1 MTTKHKQILAFI
13 ESLPIGEK
21 LSVRLVAKELQVSE
35 GTAYRAIK
43 EAENK
48 GLVSTIKRVGTIRIE
63 PKSGES
69 IENLTFEEIVKVI
82 DGEVHGGSKGLNKTL
97 TKFII
102 GAMEEEAMLRY
113 ISEESLMI
121 IGNREEAQRLTLDH
135 GAAVL
140 ITGGFKPDD
149 TAIKIANKKE
159 LPLISTSYDTFTVAT
174 MINRAMTDQLI
185 KKEIV
190 RIETIYTPI
199 EETYFLN
206 KDHSVFDYRLLNQ
219 KSQHQRFP
227 VVHSGKR
234 LVGIVTAKDVLGK
247 EDPISIEKVMTKNPA
262 YAKKHM
268 SVASIGHTMIW
279 DGLEIM
285 PVVSDDMTLIGVV
298 SRQDIMKAM
307 QSIQKQPQS
316 GDTIAD
322 QINRLIVED
331 ENELDHYSFS
341 VSPQTT
347 DSMGTISFG
356 VLSEVV
362 TETVYNYLAK
372 HKKKNLVVEQMNL
385 HYFNMIQIGNELTI
399 KPAIFDENR
408 RSARLDVQVFSEN
421 SLAAKAV
428 VVCQLIQKK

>member
-1 MTTKHKQILAFI
+1 MKTKHEQILEFI
-13 ESLPIGEK
+13 ESLPIGDK
-21 LSVRLVAKELQVSE
+21 LSVRFIAKELSVSE

-63 PKSGES
+63 QKSGEN

-82 DGEVHGGSKGLNKTL
+82 DGEVHGGVSGLKKTL
-97 TKFII
+97 TKFNI
-102 GAMEEEAMLRY
+102 GAMKEEAMLRY

-121 IGNREEAQRLTLDH
+121 IGNREEAQRLSLEH

-140 ITGGFKPDD
+140 ITGGFQPDE
-149 TAIKIANKKE
+149 TVIAIANEKE

-190 RIETIYTPI
+190 RIQHIYTPI
-199 EETYFLN
+199 EQTKYLHKEDTVYTYRMLN
-206 KDHSVFDYRLLNQ
+206 ES
-219 KSQHQRFP
+219 SQHSRFP
-227 VVHSGKR
+227 VVYSDNR
-234 LVGIVTAKDVLGK
+234 LVGIVTAKDVVGS
-247 EDPISIEKVMTKNPA
+247 EDDVPIERVMTRNPA

-268 SVASIGHTMIW
+268 SVASIAHAMIW
-279 DGLEIM
+279 DGLEVM
-285 PVVSDDMTLIGVV
+285 PVVLDDLTLIGII

-322 QINRLIVED
+322 QINQLINED
-331 ENELDHYSFS
+331 IENERYSFL
-341 VSPQTT
+341 VTPQTT
-347 DSMGTISFG
+347 DSIGAISFG
-356 VLSEVV
+356 VLSEVI
-362 TETVYNYLAK
+362 TETVYSFLAK
-372 HKKKNLVVEQMNL
+372 NKKKNLVVEQMNL
-385 HYFNMIQIGNELTI
+385 HYFNMIHLGSELTI
-399 KPAIFDENR
+399 KPVIFDENR
-408 RSARLDVQVFSEN
+408 RSARLDVHIYSDN
-421 SLAAKAV
+421 TLAAKAV